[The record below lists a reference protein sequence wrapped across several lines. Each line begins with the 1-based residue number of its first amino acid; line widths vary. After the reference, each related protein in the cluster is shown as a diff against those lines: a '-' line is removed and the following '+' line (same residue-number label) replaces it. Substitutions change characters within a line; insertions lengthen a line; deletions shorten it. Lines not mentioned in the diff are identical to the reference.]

1 MREGVVECWNDG
13 VMDGW
18 MDGLNLEHR
27 TRNIEQETK
36 NYQAINAIQAWLM
49 VKHST
54 RNPKLLLL

>member
-36 NYQAINAIQAWLM
+36 N
-49 VKHST
+49 
-54 RNPKLLLL
+54 